1 MQSERIVVADSQSE
15 LSFISAANSSMNVV
29 CADAVPEKR
38 AKAKGVKKEK
48 ENR

>member
-1 MQSERIVVADSQSE
+1 MADSQSE
-15 LSFISAANSSMNVV
+15 LSFISAANSTMNVL

-38 AKAKGVKKEK
+38 EKAKGVKKEK